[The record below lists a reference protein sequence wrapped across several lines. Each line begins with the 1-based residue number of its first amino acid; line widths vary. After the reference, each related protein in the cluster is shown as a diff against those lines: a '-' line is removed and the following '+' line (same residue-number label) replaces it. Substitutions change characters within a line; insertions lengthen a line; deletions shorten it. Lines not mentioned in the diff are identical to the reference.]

1 MLSAG
6 EVLAVDRHRVRLA
19 LWPGSGSTAN
29 LSRSALAALMLVVGE
44 DVYYVR
50 VRGRRLP
57 DLALSLGPRAC
68 FEAEVEDV
76 LLDVVSYAT
85 VTSGIEFR
93 LNEPD
98 QVLPGWREAVAAMGA
113 LAPTLRLSRGEA
125 APKAPEG
132 GS

>member
-1 MLSAG
+1 
-6 EVLAVDRHRVRLA
+6 
-19 LWPGSGSTAN
+19 GSTAN

-57 DLALSLGPRAC
+57 DLPLSHGPRAC

-85 VTSGIEFR
+85 ITSGIEFR

-113 LAPTLRLSRGEA
+113 LAPTLPLSPPHEIHGSRGDPGSRGEA
-125 APKAPEG
+125 APKAPG